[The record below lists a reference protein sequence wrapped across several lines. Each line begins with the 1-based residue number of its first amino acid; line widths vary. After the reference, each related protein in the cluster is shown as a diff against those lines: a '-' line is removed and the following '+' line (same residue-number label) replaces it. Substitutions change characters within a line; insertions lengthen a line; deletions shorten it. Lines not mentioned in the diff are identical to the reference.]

1 MLPVFS
7 SPARTILDCGA
18 SRTALGVF
26 NLSGGRLQCLHT
38 AVELFPVR
46 TVGEDR
52 WLENTTVALRSL
64 NAGQQWSG
72 PVVLVLPAHLTLT
85 KQIKTPRVDPAKRE
99 KVIRFEAEQAIPYA
113 LADVVWDSVI
123 SGEGEAEQEVMLV
136 AAKLD
141 IMEQLCAVTQAA
153 GFTPHRILPSS
164 LATLAGYRLA
174 HPGQS
179 QSTLVLNLGSRSTNL
194 LQLEG
199 NRFVAR
205 TLALGGGAITQ
216 QLAEN
221 QDCDP
226 DEAERIKLS
235 ERSAGLVADAMET
248 LATRLAQEISRS
260 VMHFG
265 RQNGLP
271 NPGRV
276 FLTGGSA
283 QLAGL
288 GELLAAKLKIP
299 VDRLNALAAVTT
311 SAGPASSDLA
321 THASAFTDLI
331 GAAASELQ
339 PSQTTLNL
347 LPAGLRQREDLRR
360 RKPWLLAATVLA
372 VAVLLPPI
380 LHYRQVA
387 ATARTKITAMEEA
400 LAPLRARET
409 RNRENLEKL
418 EQLKAQVAVL
428 QAVHDRRSGWLQL
441 FTGLQE
447 RLVKVEDV
455 WLEKLQTIPP
465 ATGVPM
471 KLVISGRM
479 LDKTNPLA
487 KVSPET
493 FTRVKELLAGI
504 VDLPSVS
511 AVEGERFDNSQPGI
525 LKFDFVLV
533 IDPAHP
539 L

>member
-1 MLPVFS
+1 MS
-7 SPARTILDCGA
+7 TSRITIIDCGA

-26 NLSGGRLQCLHT
+26 NLSGGRLQCTHA

-46 TVGEDR
+46 AAGEDR
-52 WLENTTVALRSL
+52 WLENTAAALRSL
-64 NAGQQWSG
+64 NAGHQWDG

-99 KVIRFEAEQAIPYA
+99 KVIRFEAAQAIPYA

-123 SGEGEAEQEVMLV
+123 SGEGESGQEVMLV

-141 IMEQLCAVTQAA
+141 IIEQICTATQAA

-164 LATLAGYRLA
+164 LATLAGYRLVQ
-174 HPGQS
+174 PDQS
-179 QSTLVLNLGSRSTNL
+179 QPALVLNLGGRSTTL
-194 LQLEG
+194 LQVEG
-199 NRFVAR
+199 KRFVAR
-205 TLALGGGAITQ
+205 TVALGGGAITQ

-235 ERSAGLVADAMET
+235 ERSAGLVADAMESQ
-248 LATRLAQEISRS
+248 ATRLAQEISRS

-265 RQNGLP
+265 RQSGMA
-271 NPGRV
+271 NPVRV

-283 QLAGL
+283 RLAGL

-299 VDRLNALAAVTT
+299 VARFDAIGAVDMG
-311 SAGPASSDLA
+311 AGTEPVMTL
-321 THASAFTDLI
+321 TDLI
-331 GAAASELQ
+331 GAAALGAQPLQ
-339 PSQTTLNL
+339 PQLNL
-347 LPAGLRQREDLRR
+347 LPARLRQRENLRR
-360 RKPWLLAATVLA
+360 RQPWLIAAAVLA
-372 VAVLLPPI
+372 VAALVPPI
-380 LHYRQVA
+380 MHYRQVA
-387 ATARTKITAMEEA
+387 ATARAKIAAMEETM
-400 LAPLRARET
+400 APLRMREA
-409 RNRENLEKL
+409 RNRDNLEKL
-418 EQLKAQVAVL
+418 EKLKAQVVML
-428 QAVHDRRSGWLQL
+428 QSVHDRRAGWLQL

-493 FTRVKELLAGI
+493 FARVKDLLAGI

-511 AVEGERFDNSQPGI
+511 AVEGESFDNSQPGI

-533 IDPAHP
+533 TDPTHP

>member
-1 MLPVFS
+1 
-7 SPARTILDCGA
+7 
-18 SRTALGVF
+18 VF
-26 NLSGGRLQCLHT
+26 NLNGGRLQCVHA
-38 AVELFPVR
+38 AVEQFPVR
-46 TVGEDR
+46 AAGEDH
-52 WLENTTVALRSL
+52 WLENTAAALRSL
-64 NAGQQWSG
+64 KSGHAGAD

-85 KQIKTPRVDPAKRE
+85 KQIKTPRVDPAKRG

-113 LADVVWDSVI
+113 LAEVVWDSTI
-123 SGEGEAEQEVMLV
+123 SGEGETEQEVVLV

-141 IMEQLCAVTQAA
+141 LIEQLCTAVQAA
-153 GFTPHRILPSS
+153 GFTPARILPSS
-164 LATLAGYRLA
+164 LATLAGWRLVQPA
-174 HPGQS
+174 HVLPA
-179 QSTLVLNLGSRSTNL
+179 LVLNLGGRSTTL
-194 LQLEG
+194 LQVDSQ
-199 NRFVAR
+199 RFVAR
-205 TLALGGGAITQ
+205 TLSLGGGVITQ

-235 ERSAGLVADAMET
+235 ERSTNLVADAMET

-260 VMHFG
+260 VIHFG
-265 RQNGLP
+265 RQSGMA
-271 NPGRV
+271 NPERV

-283 QLAGL
+283 GLTGLA
-288 GELLAAKLKIP
+288 ELLATKLKIP
-299 VDRLNALAAVTT
+299 VERFAALDAVTNPAGAA
-311 SAGPASSDLA
+311 SAGMASNPA
-321 THASAFTDLI
+321 AFTDLI
-331 GAAASELQ
+331 GAAAAELL
-339 PSQTTLNL
+339 PSQPTMNL
-347 LPAGLRQREDLRR
+347 LPPALRKQANQRRSR
-360 RKPWLLAATVLA
+360 PWLLASMVLA
-372 VAVLLPPI
+372 MAALGLPT
-380 LHYRQVA
+380 LHYRQVM
-387 ATARTKITAMEEA
+387 ATARTKIAVMEEA
-400 LAPLRARET
+400 MAPLRARES
-409 RNRENLEKL
+409 RNRANLEKL
-418 EQLKAQVAVL
+418 AQLRTQVDGL
-428 QAVHDRRSGWLQL
+428 QSVHNRRAGWLKL

-465 ATGVPM
+465 ATGGPM

-504 VDLPSVS
+504 VELPSVS

-533 IDPAHP
+533 IDDAHP

>member
-1 MLPVFS
+1 VS
-7 SPARTILDCGA
+7 TSRITIIDCGA

-26 NLSGGRLQCLHT
+26 DLIGGRLHWVHAAL
-38 AVELFPVR
+38 VGFPVQGA
-46 TVGEDR
+46 GEDR
-52 WLENTTVALRSL
+52 WLENTAAALRSL
-64 NAGQQWSG
+64 KSGYAGTD

-85 KQIKTPRVDPAKRE
+85 KLIKTPRVDPAKRE
-99 KVIRFEAEQAIPYA
+99 KVIHFEAEQAIPYA
-113 LADVVWDSVI
+113 LADVVWDSTL
-123 SGEGEAEQEVMLV
+123 SGEGETEQEVVLV

-141 IMEQLCAVTQAA
+141 PIEQLCAVAQTA
-153 GFTPHRILPSS
+153 GFTPARILPSS
-164 LATLAGYRLA
+164 LATLAGWRLA
-174 HPGQS
+174 QPAHGSPA
-179 QSTLVLNLGSRSTNL
+179 LVLNLGGRSTIL
-194 LQLEG
+194 LQVEG
-199 NRFVAR
+199 RRFAAR
-205 TLALGGGAITQ
+205 TLSLGGGAITQ

-235 ERSAGLVADAMET
+235 ERSTNLVADAMES

-260 VMHFG
+260 VIHFG
-265 RQNGLP
+265 RQAGMA
-271 NPGRV
+271 NPDRV

-283 QLAGL
+283 RLAGL
-288 GELLAAKLKIP
+288 AELLATKLKIP
-299 VDRLNALAAVTT
+299 VERFDALGVVTIP
-311 SAGPASSDLA
+311 AGASSA
-321 THASAFTDLI
+321 EMASNPSAFTDLI
-331 GAAASELQ
+331 GAAAAELQ
-339 PSQTTLNL
+339 SSQPTMNL
-347 LPAGLRQREDLRR
+347 LPPGLRQRENKRR
-360 RKPWLLAATVLA
+360 RRTWLLAAMVLA
-372 VAVLLPPI
+372 VAALVPPM
-380 LHYRQVA
+380 LYYRQVA
-387 ATARTKITAMEEA
+387 ATARAKITAMEEA
-400 LAPLRARET
+400 MAPLRARES
-409 RNRENLEKL
+409 RNRVNLEKL
-418 EQLKAQVAVL
+418 AQLRTQVDGL
-428 QAVHDRRSGWLQL
+428 QSVNDRRSGWLQL

-493 FTRVKELLAGI
+493 FTRVKELLAG
-504 VDLPSVS
+504 VVELPSVS

-533 IDPAHP
+533 IDGAHP

>member
-1 MLPVFS
+1 MS
-7 SPARTILDCGA
+7 TSRITIIDCGA

-26 NLSGGRLQCLHT
+26 SLNGGRLQCIHA
-38 AVELFPVR
+38 AVELFPVQ
-46 TVGEDR
+46 TAGEDP
-52 WLENTTVALRSL
+52 WLGNTAAALPSL
-64 NAGQQWSG
+64 KSGYAGTG

-85 KQIKTPRVDPAKRE
+85 KQIKAPRVEPSKRG

-113 LADVVWDSVI
+113 LADVVWDSTV
-123 SGEGEAEQEVMLV
+123 SGEGEAEQEVVLV

-141 IMEQLCAVTQAA
+141 LVEQLCTVVQAA
-153 GFTPHRILPSS
+153 GFTPARILPSS
-164 LATLAGYRLA
+164 LATLAGWRLVQPA
-174 HPGQS
+174 HVQPA
-179 QSTLVLNLGSRSTNL
+179 LVLNLGARSTTL
-194 LQLEG
+194 LQVEG
-199 NRFVAR
+199 KRFVAR
-205 TLALGGGAITQ
+205 TLSLGGGAITQ

-235 ERSAGLVADAMET
+235 ERSTNLVADAMET
-248 LATRLAQEISRS
+248 QATRLAQEISRS
-260 VMHFG
+260 VIHFG
-265 RQNGLP
+265 RQSGMA
-271 NPGRV
+271 NPERV

-283 QLAGL
+283 RLAGL
-288 GELLAAKLKIP
+288 AELLATKLKIP
-299 VDRLNALAAVTT
+299 VERFVALGAVTIT
-311 SAGPASSDLA
+311 TGALSAEAEPNPAAL
-321 THASAFTDLI
+321 TDLI
-331 GAAASELQ
+331 GAAAMELLPPQ
-339 PSQTTLNL
+339 PALNL
-347 LPAGLRQREDLRR
+347 LPPGLRQRENQRR
-360 RKPWLLAATVLA
+360 RQPWLLAAAVLA
-372 VAVLLPPI
+372 VAALVPPI
-380 LHYRQVA
+380 LHYRQVT
-387 ATARTKITAMEEA
+387 ATARVKLAAMEEA
-400 LAPLRARET
+400 MAPLRAREA
-409 RNRENLEKL
+409 RNRANLEKL
-418 EQLKAQVAVL
+418 AQLRTQVAGF
-428 QAVHDRRSGWLQL
+428 QSVHNRRAGWLQL

-455 WLEKLQTIPP
+455 WLEKLQTIPH

-504 VDLPSVS
+504 VELPSVS

-533 IDPAHP
+533 TDVAHP